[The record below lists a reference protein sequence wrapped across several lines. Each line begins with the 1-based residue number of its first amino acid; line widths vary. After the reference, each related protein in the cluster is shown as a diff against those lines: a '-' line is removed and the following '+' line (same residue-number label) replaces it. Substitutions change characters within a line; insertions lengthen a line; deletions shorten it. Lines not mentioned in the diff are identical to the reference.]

1 MITTIAS
8 TAFLSMADPQAAPI
22 LIGDIFGFVL
32 AVPAALFMAF
42 WMSAVKSKWAVVIGA
57 MLGTIIGFLAILAWV
72 GTLINDKPL
81 PDANGVSVF
90 FSSILLCSTT
100 GVVGGILTDLLVG
113 AKNSRDY
120 GRQATHETH

>member
-1 MITTIAS
+1 MIIPLS
-8 TAFLSMADPQAAPI
+8 VAFLSMADPQAAPI

-32 AVPAALFMAF
+32 AIPASLFLAF

-57 MLGTIIGFLAILAWV
+57 LLGTIVGFLAILAWA

-81 PDANGVSVF
+81 AGANGVSVF
-90 FSSILLCSTT
+90 FSSLLFCSIM
-100 GVVGGILTDLLVG
+100 GIIGGILTDLFIG

-120 GRQATHETH
+120 GRQTAHETH